1 MFKNKRWLPVLILM
15 VAAMVMLLLFG
26 LNPDVV
32 EKETSVALT
41 PVEVMVLEAGNR
53 QFIIE
58 SQGTVTAQD
67 TTNLVA
73 EVSGRVIEF
82 ADSFQVGRFFHQD
95 QVLLHIDDLDYRA
108 LVEKARAV
116 VAQHDAKLMAELA
129 LAKQAEAD
137 FKTLGKSGKVSEL
150 ALRIP
155 YVEEAKAQLASAQA
169 DLDRA
174 LIKLDRTEVKAPY
187 DGYVLSREVGL
198 GQYLAA
204 GTSIGSVFSARKAL
218 VRIPVTEQQL
228 EMIALNDRRH
238 GSTSIPEELPD
249 TSQCDQLEIEL
260 VSSREDFPNPRKAQ
274 ICVLEA
280 TKDTENHVLY
290 LQVQVEDPYLIYA
303 SPGEADTPLRV
314 GTYVIARIPSRE
326 YVDIFTIPRNAV
338 YEGKKVLTVDEQ
350 DRLHW
355 KEIDFFHADADYVYV
370 RSGFSAGDRIS
381 ISPLDIPVEGTQVVV
396 QSTGSSIS
404 ANKVNTQ

>member
-1 MFKNKRWLPVLILM
+1 MFKRKRWLPVLVL
-15 VAAMVMLLLFG
+15 VAAIAVMLLLFK
-26 LNPDVV
+26 LNPDIV
-32 EKETSVALT
+32 EKEASVTLT

-53 QFIIE
+53 QFMIE
-58 SQGTVTAQD
+58 SQGTVAAQD
-67 TTNLVA
+67 TTNLIA

-82 ADSFQVGRFFHQD
+82 ADSFQVGRFFHKD
-95 QVLLHIDDLDYRA
+95 EVLLHIDDLDYRA
-108 LVEKARAV
+108 VVEKARAV
-116 VAQHDAKLMAELA
+116 VAQHEAKLMAELA

-150 ALRIP
+150 ALRTP

-174 LIKLDRTEVKAPY
+174 RIKLDRTEVKAPY

-204 GTSIGSVFSARKAL
+204 GANIGSVFSARKAL

-238 GSTSIPEELPD
+238 GFTAIPEELPS

-260 VSSREDFPNPRKAQ
+260 ISSREDSPNPRKAQ

-290 LQVQVEDPYLIYA
+290 LQVQVDDPYLIYGN
-303 SPGEADTPLRV
+303 PGEGDIPLRV

-326 YVDIFTIPRNAV
+326 YANIFTIPRNAV
-338 YEGKKVLTVDEQ
+338 YEGKKVLMVDEQ
-350 DRLHW
+350 DRLYW
-355 KEIDFFHADADYVYV
+355 REIDFFHTDADYVYV
-370 RSGFSAGDRIS
+370 RSGFAKGERIAT
-381 ISPLDIPVEGTQVVV
+381 SPLDVPVEGTQIVV
-396 QSTGSSIS
+396 QSTGLQTS
-404 ANKVNTQ
+404 ANEVNTQ

>member
-1 MFKNKRWLPVLILM
+1 MFKKKRWLPFLIL
-15 VAAMVMLLLFG
+15 VAAAAVMLLLFG
-26 LNPDVV
+26 LNPDIV
-32 EKETSVALT
+32 EKESSVALT

-82 ADSFQVGRFFHQD
+82 ADSFQVGRFFHKD
-95 QVLLHIDDLDYRA
+95 EVLLHIDDLDYRA

-116 VAQHDAKLMAELA
+116 VAQHEAKLMAEMA
-129 LAKQAEAD
+129 LARQAEAD

-174 LIKLDRTEVKAPY
+174 LIKLDRTRVKAPY

-204 GTSIGSVFSARKAL
+204 GANIGHVFSARQAL

-228 EMIALNDRRH
+228 EMIAMNDRRH
-238 GSTSIPEELPD
+238 GVAAIPENLPAAN
-249 TSQCDQLEIEL
+249 QCDQLEIEL
-260 VSSREDFPNPRKAQ
+260 ISSREDSPNPRKAQ

-290 LQVQVEDPYLIYA
+290 LQVQVEDPYLIYG
-303 SPGEADTPLRV
+303 SPDQADTPLRV

-326 YVDIFTIPRNAV
+326 YTNIFAIPRNAV
-338 YEGKKVLTVDEQ
+338 YEGKKVLMVDEQ

-355 KEIDFFHADADYVYV
+355 QEIEHFYTDAEYVYV
-370 RSGFSAGDRIS
+370 RTGFSAGDRIC
-381 ISPLDIPVEGTQVVV
+381 ISPLDVPVEGAQVAVQPAGLPISSNEVSTQ
-396 QSTGSSIS
+396 
-404 ANKVNTQ
+404 